1 MEWNG
6 RVPKVKRLIKDS
18 LSSGRLVA
26 MFFFAGVSSGKR
38 PLEKAALQ
46 QHLSFGER
54 LAREGR
60 EAFSAANYTLAFTR
74 FKQGVELL
82 NWVQAKD
89 KTMQPTLD
97 DMYAMFL
104 RNTAQAALKLERFQE
119 AIRKFVARSK
129 MGKNGTH
136 I

>member
-1 MEWNG
+1 M
-6 RVPKVKRLIKDS
+6 LI
-18 LSSGRLVA
+18 L
-26 MFFFAGVSSGKR
+26 AGVSSGKR
-38 PLEKAALQ
+38 PLEQVALE
-46 QHLSFGER
+46 QHLAFGER

-60 EAFSAANYTLAFTR
+60 EAFSAENYTLAFTR

-89 KTMQPTLD
+89 VAMQSTLD

-119 AIRKFVARSK
+119 AIRKFGDQ
-129 MGKNGTH
+129 GKTKED
-136 I
+136 